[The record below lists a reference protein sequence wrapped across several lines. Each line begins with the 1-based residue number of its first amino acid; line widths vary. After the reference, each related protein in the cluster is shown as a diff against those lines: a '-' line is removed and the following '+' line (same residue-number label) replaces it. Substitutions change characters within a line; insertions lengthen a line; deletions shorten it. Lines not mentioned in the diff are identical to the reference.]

1 MALEAANEGLD
12 KPHFDRAYLESVRL
26 ADGTVVTLRLVQPS
40 DKEILRQGF
49 ERLSPRSRYQRF
61 FEAKRRLSA
70 RELDYLTQIDGVD
83 HFAIGALRQLPDGSF
98 EGLGIGRF
106 VRSSEARS
114 SAEAAVAVIDEWQA
128 KGIGSLLLM
137 RLAAAARE
145 RGIEYFTAEVQ
156 RTNQAM
162 QALLAR
168 VPGAILAPGSGETL
182 RIRVPLPSATGGQ
195 QSPELPRDSDLYQ
208 VFRLAQ
214 QRKLVLDAP
223 KSLS

>member
-1 MALEAANEGLD
+1 MTLDAAEGRLD
-12 KPHFDRAYLESVRL
+12 QPHFGRAYLESVRL

-61 FEAKRRLSA
+61 FGAKRRLSE
-70 RELDYLTQIDGVD
+70 RELEYLTRTDGVD
-83 HFAIGALRQLPDGSF
+83 HFAIGALRHLPDGSF

-106 VRSSEARS
+106 VRSKQARN

-128 KGIGSLLLM
+128 KGIGSLLLT

-168 VPGAILAPGSGETL
+168 VPGASLAPGSRETL
-182 RIRVPLPSATGGQ
+182 HIRIQLPSAISGQ
-195 QSPELPRDSDLYQ
+195 QSPELLRESDLYH
-208 VFRLAQ
+208 VFRLAHE
-214 QRKLVLDAP
+214 RKLVLGASKAP
-223 KSLS
+223 